1 MAKHLLPD
9 PGSAW
14 LKPDGRPGETF
25 FQRMTAL
32 FASVNGL
39 TATATYNPG
48 NLVDGDGV
56 TTTVAVPNAAM
67 GSFVAVSFSLDLQG
81 IALSAWVSDAGTVSV
96 RFQNETGG
104 AIDLG
109 AGTITV
115 RVTT

>member
-1 MAKHLLPD
+1 MAKHQLPD

-14 LKPDGRPGETF
+14 LKPDGRPTETF

-32 FASVNGL
+32 FGSVNGL
-39 TATATYNPG
+39 TATASYNPA
-48 NLVDGDGV
+48 NLVDGAGV
-56 TTTVAVPNAAM
+56 TTTVAVVNAAM
-67 GSFVAVSFSLDLQG
+67 GSFVAASFSLDLQG
-81 IALSAWVSDAGTVSV
+81 VMLSAWVSAAGTVSV

-104 AIDLG
+104 AIDLD